1 MLGFLNQG
9 TVSKIKDIKE
19 KLDKYYTI
27 VIGCIWTLA
36 TLWDIIRFQCYWSD
50 YMLELYSCFFIVF
63 MVLQILFPAKIPKLI
78 TDQFGVITITLGRG
92 IIMLVF
98 SLLFLGDK
106 HLFHKLAAIFLFIG
120 GAIIV
125 IFDLIAPSS
134 QLGESKFYPSVENPQ
149 SQNQKIENNNHNDSI
164 PETKIDDSQPEPEVL
179 DNSPN
184 ENKLP
189 SIEEK
194 SKDGKNGFQ
203 F

>member
-9 TVSKIKDIKE
+9 TLSKIRDIKE

-63 MVLQILFPAKIPKLI
+63 MVLHILFPAKIPKLI

-134 QLGESKFYPSVENPQ
+134 QSGERKFYPSVENQ
-149 SQNQKIENNNHNDSI
+149 NQNQKVEGNSHNDSI
-164 PETKIDDSQPEPEVL
+164 PATKIDDSQPEPEVL
-179 DNSPN
+179 ENTPN

-194 SKDGKNGFQ
+194 TKDNNNNF
-203 F
+203 

>member
-1 MLGFLNQG
+1 MLRFLNQG
-9 TVSKIKDIKE
+9 TVSKIRDIKE

-27 VIGCIWTLA
+27 VIGCLWTLA

-50 YMLELYSCFFIVF
+50 YMLELYSCFFIIF
-63 MVLQILFPAKIPKLI
+63 MVLNILFPSKIPKII

-125 IFDLIAPSS
+125 ILDLIAPSS
-134 QLGESKFYPSVENPQ
+134 QSGERKFYPSAENP
-149 SQNQKIENNNHNDSI
+149 NQKVDQHSRNDSI
-164 PETKIDDSQPEPEVL
+164 PATKIDDSQPDPEVL
-179 DNSPN
+179 DNTPN
-184 ENKLP
+184 DNKLP
-189 SIEEK
+189 SLEEK
-194 SKDGKNGFQ
+194 TKDINNNGFQ